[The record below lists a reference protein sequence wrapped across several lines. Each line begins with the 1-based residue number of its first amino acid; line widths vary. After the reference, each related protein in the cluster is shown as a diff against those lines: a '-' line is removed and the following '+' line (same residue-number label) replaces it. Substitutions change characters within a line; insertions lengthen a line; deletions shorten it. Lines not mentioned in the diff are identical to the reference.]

1 MRAID
6 KLESIL
12 ASSENFLEKMHEL
25 GAEPHQRKALQ
36 RVFSPAEAGAMVGRD
51 RTTLARAEG
60 DIGIASA
67 PRRPGRCTS
76 IARAWTV
83 MARSSR
89 RPPA

>member
-25 GAEPHQRKALQ
+25 GAEPHQRKSLQ
-36 RVFSPAEAGAMVGRD
+36 RLFSPAEAGAMVGRD

-60 DIGIASA
+60 DIGIVAA
-67 PRRPGRCTS
+67 PRSPGTNRREP
-76 IARAWTV
+76 RALSG
-83 MARSSR
+83 A
-89 RPPA
+89 